1 MISGNRHIPDSPRPS
16 GGSHGESEGGDVPNV
31 PSSELRAVHKIHL
44 ARLHHNYIEVEAAAN
59 RQRCSVIVVVK
70 ADGYGHGSIATALF
84 LADNM
89 GADAFAVATLEEG
102 IALRK
107 AFQDTPPG
115 MQYKLAGG
123 NSLQTKNSTSA
134 KDVASLFQ
142 PSTSTT
148 NAARSTDASSSR
160 RRYHRPPRIRILVL
174 GPPAPA
180 KNAFDDFLHFN
191 IEVMISGPE
200 VAKALLEWVCNTE
213 ERKRLQVERAATEA
227 KERAL
232 QLQSN
237 VQQTQQGANPTS
249 RLRKKSSDSDSSNN
263 ENSVDFNVEAS
274 QLYRP
279 PSATLGNVTGMDLA
293 KEVRQILNNQKMIGT
308 PTPHSSDATILTNSS
323 MNASPKGKKAIK
335 TFPGIEE
342 AAKNSRSRHKAFS
355 KATRSEPDTT
365 DAHPKNPLSKPSS
378 GMGRKL
384 LRWHALVDSGM
395 GRLGFR
401 TDTVSSGENGQRRDT
416 VDIMKELLE
425 LEDNIEAPVE
435 FFGMCTHMADASSS
449 SYTGSQME
457 RFKFL
462 LRRVRAAGISVP
474 TISTGNIISVC
485 FYTSRLSQC

>member
-1 MISGNRHIPDSPRPS
+1 
-16 GGSHGESEGGDVPNV
+16 
-31 PSSELRAVHKIHL
+31 
-44 ARLHHNYIEVEAAAN
+44 
-59 RQRCSVIVVVK
+59 VVVK
-70 ADGYGHGSIATALF
+70 ADGYGHGAITTALF

-115 MQYKLAGG
+115 MLYNPNGG
-123 NSLQTKNSTSA
+123 NSLQAKNSTST

-142 PSTSTT
+142 RSTSTT
-148 NAARSTDASSSR
+148 NATKSTDASSSR
-160 RRYHRPPRIRILVL
+160 RRYHRPSKVRILVL

-180 KNAFDDFLHFN
+180 KNVFDDFLHFN

-232 QLQSN
+232 QLQCN

-249 RLRKKSSDSDSSNN
+249 RLRKKPSDSDSPNN
-263 ENSVDFNVEAS
+263 ENSINSNMEAS
-274 QLYRP
+274 QLYRR

-293 KEVRQILNNQKMIGT
+293 KEVRQILNNQKMNST
-308 PTPHSSDATILTNSS
+308 STAHSSDTTILTDSS
-323 MNASPKGKKAIK
+323 VNASPKGKRAIK

-365 DAHPKNPLSKPSS
+365 DAHPKNPLSKSS
-378 GMGRKL
+378 LGIGRKR

-401 TDTVSSGENGQRRDT
+401 TDTVSSEENGQRRDT
-416 VDIMKELLE
+416 VDIMKELVE
-425 LEDNIEAPVE
+425 LEDNMDAPVE

-457 RFKFL
+457 RFK
-462 LRRVRAAGISVP
+462 VSY
-474 TISTGNIISVC
+474 C
-485 FYTSRLSQC
+485 K